1 MLTFVKKIFAEV
13 LFRSVVLQI
22 ILAAPVPQILV
33 YLPSMFAS
41 MHSIWMQ
48 IRPERSHKSILLAFF
63 PFAWCMTENM
73 VPLYTVLF
81 GIHAVIHVLCED
93 AP

>member
-1 MLTFVKKIFAEV
+1 MLTFVKKISAEV

-33 YLPSMFAS
+33 YFPSTPAS
-41 MHSIWMQ
+41 MYTIRMQ
-48 IRPERSHKSILLAFF
+48 IWPERCDKPILFRPFVLAF
-63 PFAWCMTENM
+63 CMMENM
-73 VPLYTVLF
+73 VSLDSILP
-81 GIHAVIHVLCED
+81 GIHAVIHVLCKD

>member
-1 MLTFVKKIFAEV
+1 
-13 LFRSVVLQI
+13 VLQI

-33 YLPSMFAS
+33 YFTSATAS
-41 MHSIWMQ
+41 MYTIRMQ
-48 IRPERSHKSILLAFF
+48 IRPERSYKSILLALF
-63 PFAWCMTENM
+63 PFARCMTENM

-81 GIHAVIHVLCED
+81 GIHAVINVLCED